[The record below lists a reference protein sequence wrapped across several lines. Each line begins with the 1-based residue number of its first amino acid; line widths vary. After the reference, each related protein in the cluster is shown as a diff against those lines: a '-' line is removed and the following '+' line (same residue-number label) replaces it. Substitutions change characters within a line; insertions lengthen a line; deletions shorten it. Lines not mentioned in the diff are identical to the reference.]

1 PVREH
6 ILHYSREVAFALA
19 DVYARA
25 AEMRGAMDSRLE
37 SVLLD
42 AVLRGQDPDEI
53 RHRATAL
60 GWRGDHD
67 VMVMAGL
74 APGQD
79 KPVFIPDLRRAAA
92 RLDCVGP
99 VVDSLISA
107 HVSARHTLAGLS
119 AAAAHPRAC
128 RPTPAEDLLPERAL
142 L

>member
-1 PVREH
+1 QLIRTMVDVVETRVPELLAERDQAPVREH

-79 KPVFIPDLRRAAA
+79 KPAFIPDLRRAAA
-92 RLDCVGP
+92 RLDC
-99 VVDSLISA
+99 
-107 HVSARHTLAGLS
+107 
-119 AAAAHPRAC
+119 
-128 RPTPAEDLLPERAL
+128 DLLVGV
-142 L
+142 